1 MQRLLR
7 AARGPLV
14 AGARTVLRAAARAR
28 PGERAAPSSPAAPN
42 GFRPPEKKRA
52 RRTLPLIDR
61 DPIAPSGRAPRDRP
75 RILLYNPP
83 PYRGINV
90 VRIYRS
96 EYLFVQ
102 DNPIPPIDLGYF
114 AAAAKGE
121 ADVAVLDANVE
132 ALDEAEALRRFEA
145 FAPTLVV
152 VRGVVSLLEHELAVA
167 RRYRE
172 AHPHVKIV
180 LSCRGAIDAE
190 AALFAQLPFLDGFAR
205 GEIDAFAEDLAR
217 SGAPEGIRGMS
228 VPGALSTE
236 VRVVEDLDR
245 FPIPDLD
252 AMPPSWGTGYRF
264 PYYGVASGYFML
276 TSRGCAYPCTYC
288 MVGGIDGRPFTYR
301 KRDPENVV
309 EEAEL
314 LRDRFGVRDFYVFDE
329 IFTSPHGER
338 VCERLLERGVRARF
352 VCEGK
357 PDLVSAPMLSTL
369 ARAGCRAIYYGVESG
384 DDGILR
390 DVHKGHDSADCRR
403 AIRLTKEAGICAAA
417 YVVLGFPSESWRTFA
432 RSVRFLLETEPDLI
446 RYCFLVPYPV
456 TVLHEEMISRGL
468 LDPDRARLDRRISP
482 LHDAGIALR
491 TSHLGPTSLR
501 AMDFLFKQIFA
512 PELERAPAPA

>member
-1 MQRLLR
+1 MADDAAPPQGGPRSHR
-7 AARGPLV
+7 GRSPYGAAGRGAREAGRARGSILARRADRLPPPGEE
-14 AGARTVLRAAARAR
+14 AGPPYAAADRSRSHRAV
-28 PGERAAPSSPAAPN
+28 RASTAGSSAHPALQPA
-42 GFRPPEKKRA
+42 
-52 RRTLPLIDR
+52 
-61 DPIAPSGRAPRDRP
+61 
-75 RILLYNPP
+75 

-152 VRGVVSLLEHELAVA
+152 VRGVVSLLEHELAVP

-264 PYYGVASGYFML
+264 PYYGVESGYFML

-301 KRDPENVV
+301 KRDPDNVV

-390 DVHKGHDSADCRR
+390 DVHKGTTAP
-403 AIRLTKEAGICAAA
+403 TAAA
-417 YVVLGFPSESWRTFA
+417 PSGSPRRPASPRRRTWCSA
-432 RSVRFLLETEPDLI
+432 SRA
-446 RYCFLVPYPV
+446 
-456 TVLHEEMISRGL
+456 SRGG
-468 LDPDRARLDRRISP
+468 PSRARCASCSRRSRI
-482 LHDAGIALR
+482 
-491 TSHLGPTSLR
+491 
-501 AMDFLFKQIFA
+501 
-512 PELERAPAPA
+512 